1 MSVDERK
8 RLSEER
14 KQASDIETS
23 MIKERDK
30 ANQEYS
36 TELAKS
42 YRTAPA
48 QLATINR
55 VQKAIDKN
63 PEFFG
68 IVSNSPGMQAF
79 INAQSDEK
87 KSEALTKLYTE
98 LNIPQSK
105 RAEFDSVVNDY
116 RNLAVSAVTNS
127 GLTASQTNTER
138 ESQRVMGTVGSMT
151 DKPAAAKAALEYA
164 KAKVEYQAAK
174 AKAWATERKTNKGID
189 QLDFEVNFDATQGE
203 KIFEDANKRMEKIIG
218 GKAVVSQTPQSNTR
232 KRANEII
239 GR

>member
-1 MSVDERK
+1 
-8 RLSEER
+8 
-14 KQASDIETS
+14 
-23 MIKERDK
+23 
-30 ANQEYS
+30 
-36 TELAKS
+36 
-42 YRTAPA
+42 
-48 QLATINR
+48 
-55 VQKAIDKN
+55 
-63 PEFFG
+63 
-68 IVSNSPGMQAF
+68 
-79 INAQSDEK
+79 
-87 KSEALTKLYTE
+87 
-98 LNIPQSK
+98 
-105 RAEFDSVVNDY
+105 
-116 RNLAVSAVTNS
+116 LAVSAVTNS